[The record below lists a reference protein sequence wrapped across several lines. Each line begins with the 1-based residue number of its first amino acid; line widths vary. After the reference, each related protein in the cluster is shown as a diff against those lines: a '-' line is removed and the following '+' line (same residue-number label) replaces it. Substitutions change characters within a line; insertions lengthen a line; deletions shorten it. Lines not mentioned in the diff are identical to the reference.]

1 MKRRNI
7 RFATICLSLLVAAV
21 SISMI
26 AVWLVSVPNAYA
38 QPSGQQKGEK
48 ATPKELVTTGMLN
61 ATSNATKSPSA
72 VGGANMTNQTAAQ
85 K

>member
-1 MKRRNI
+1 MKNKNI
-7 RFATICLSLLVAAV
+7 RFATASVALFVVIAISL
-21 SISMI
+21 SMI
-26 AVWLVSVPNAYA
+26 AAPTLLSKVYA

-61 ATSNATKSPSA
+61 ASSNATKSPSA

>member
-26 AVWLVSVPNAYA
+26 AAASLVPNAYA

>member
-26 AVWLVSVPNAYA
+26 AAPSLVPNVSA

-48 ATPKELVTTGMLN
+48 ATPKELVTTD
-61 ATSNATKSPSA
+61 A
-72 VGGANMTNQTAAQ
+72 
-85 K
+85 

>member
-1 MKRRNI
+1 MKNKNI
-7 RFATICLSLLVAAV
+7 RFATASVALFVIIAISL
-21 SISMI
+21 SMI
-26 AVWLVSVPNAYA
+26 TAPTLLSKVYA
-38 QPSGQQKGEK
+38 QPSGQQKDEK